1 MLGTNYGGPFG
12 CILYFDGVYLDSS
25 FLQNNFKCLQTSY
38 DATLPSDWT
47 SANYDDSNWNDEIYF
62 GPSGWDSSKFWAGS
76 NDIEYSKIWCRF
88 HDSDTRSPTLP
99 TYLPTESPTLIQPCP
114 DDYIFNRNFNKCYKG
129 YSERLS
135 WSSAQSVCHDY
146 GGQLVTIH
154 SNEENNFVYSIAS
167 KSTSSWIGLSDF
179 SHESTWKWN
188 QISSDGVSL
197 ETDLTYS
204 NFYPGE
210 PNGGVNEN
218 CATIVEWSP
227 YWNDLDCASGWPMF
241 ICESFPTLVPSP
253 VPTYMEVLLPTP
265 DPTTVPTTSSLQPQ
279 NYNFIKSS
287 APIGNWIS
295 ITSSS
300 SGKYLAAAQMGGLIC
315 TSSNYGKDWFNSSA
329 PLASWT
335 SITSD
340 ASGQY
345 LAAAVGIYLNVG
357 GTGGG
362 IYTSSSRGESWEIST
377 APDSSWTAVTSDAS
391 GQYLAACTYNIVG
404 NWNGNGHVYTSSS
417 YGQTWSMTT
426 LPTGSWAAGA
436 WTSISSSSTG
446 QYLIVGQWGGG
457 NGPLWYSSDAG
468 STWNPTNSGNDYYSA
483 VSSDASGQNFAAVSV
498 CSYGHAGSIYTG
510 SESGAWSKTMIGNEC
525 WYSIAGDSTN
535 QNLIACSWDSIYIST
550 SSGADWS
557 QTTVITDASSKW
569 TDVVSSSSASLVAAV
584 DYGGGIWISTTI
596 TPTRSPTRYRYNYN
610 PYSPTRSPRP
620 PSSPSSPVV
629 SPTTKRR
636 PRTKPPT
643 VSPTASPTV
652 SSSSSSS
659 SSSSKKPTTTKRRK
673 PTTKKH
679 YVYRTHSPS
688 RKPTKKPKKPTVS
701 PSV

>member
-1 MLGTNYGGPFG
+1 M
-12 CILYFDGVYLDSS
+12 
-25 FLQNNFKCLQTSY
+25 
-38 DATLPSDWT
+38 
-47 SANYDDSNWNDEIYF
+47 NWY
-62 GPSGWDSSKFWAGS
+62 
-76 NDIEYSKIWCRF
+76 
-88 HDSDTRSPTLP
+88 
-99 TYLPTESPTLIQPCP
+99 
-114 DDYIFNRNFNKCYKG
+114 
-129 YSERLS
+129 
-135 WSSAQSVCHDY
+135 SAQDVCMSN
-146 GGQLVTIH
+146 GGQLVSIQ
-154 SNEENNFVYSIAS
+154 SKDENDYVNSL
-167 KSTSSWIGLSDF
+167 SSGEKWIGLTD
-179 SHESTWKWN
+179 ESNEGTWIWVGT
-188 QISSDGVSL
+188 SAVA
-197 ETDLTYS
+197 TYF
-204 NFYPGE
+204 NWEAWE
-210 PNGGVNEN
+210 PNNGAGIEDCVVLRGG
-218 CATIVEWSP
+218 
-227 YWNDLDCASGWPMF
+227 WNDLHCTATVASF
-241 ICESFPTLVPSP
+241 CCETSYLPGNP
-253 VPTYMEVLLPTP
+253 YMEGLPTP

-300 SGKYLAAAQMGGLIC
+300 SGQYLAAAQMGGLIC

-362 IYTSSSRGESWEIST
+362 IYTSSSFGESWEIST

-391 GQYLAACTYNIVG
+391 GQYLAACTYDIVG
-404 NWNGNGHVYTSSS
+404 NWDGNGHVYTSSS
-417 YGQTWSMTT
+417 YGRTWSITS

-446 QYLIVGQWGGG
+446 QYLVVGQSGGG

-483 VSSDASGQNFAAVSV
+483 VSSDASGQHFAAVSV

-510 SESGAWSKTMIGNEC
+510 SGSSAWSKTMIGSEC
-525 WYSIAGDSTN
+525 WFSIAGDSTN

-550 SSGADWS
+550 SSGTDWS
-557 QTTVITDASSKW
+557 KTTVITDGSSKW

-584 DYGGGIWISTTI
+584 DYGGGIWISTTEPI
-596 TPTRSPTRYRYNYN
+596 TTTTTSPTTEPSSQPISEPSRQPTTTTTPT
-610 PYSPTRSPRP
+610 
-620 PSSPSSPVV
+620 V
-629 SPTTKRR
+629 SPTTKQR
-636 PRTKPPT
+636 P
-643 VSPTASPTV
+643 
-652 SSSSSSS
+652 SSSSLP
-659 SSSSKKPTTTKRRK
+659 SKKPTSIRRK

-688 RKPTKKPKKPTVS
+688 RKPTKKPTL
-701 PSV
+701 